1 MSAAFHTE
9 ITVTGPTRS
18 PAQMLADQTYDGHTS
33 VHDEA
38 TAASLGLRGA
48 PIEGPTHFSQF
59 DPLATVLWGD
69 RWFRHGCISAHFQTM
84 VVEGEQVTASLT
96 GATAGRVGEARI
108 SAVKTTG
115 EVVLTGTAS
124 VGPEH
129 GTTECTTR
137 LDRSG
142 SDQPYH
148 ILDRLQLGM
157 RTDVGEQTMTA
168 DQPNSHLY
176 PFSLAQK
183 LARITEPH
191 PWYSE
196 HSPWGAPIVP
206 FEMVSVLAFRQS
218 PMFPVRTP
226 SVGLFLDLEVR
237 MHDGPVLVGTPYRV
251 VHELVGLGQSRRTE
265 SYWTRTTLT
274 APDGRL
280 VASVLLHQGVFKDS
294 YPGYPTGG

>member
-1 MSAAFHTE
+1 MSARFDTE
-9 ITVTGPTRS
+9 VTLTGPTRS

-59 DPLATVLWGD
+59 DPLAAALWGE
-69 RWFRHGCISAHFQTM
+69 RWFTNGCISAHFQTM
-84 VVEGEQVTASLT
+84 VVEGEQVTASLVCSGAET
-96 GATAGRVGEARI
+96 GRI

-124 VGPEH
+124 VGPDH
-129 GTTECTTR
+129 GDTECGAR
-137 LDRSG
+137 LSRSG
-142 SDQPYH
+142 SDQPFH
-148 ILDRLQLGM
+148 ILDRLQMGIT
-157 RTDVGEQTMTA
+157 TDVGEQTMTM
-168 DQPNSHLY
+168 DDDNGHLY
-176 PFSLAQK
+176 PFSLRQK

-191 PWYSE
+191 TWYSGD
-196 HSPWGAPIVP
+196 SPWGAPVVP
-206 FEMVSVLAFRQS
+206 FEMISVLAFRTS
-218 PMFPVRTP
+218 PAFPVRTP

-237 MHDGPVLVGTPYRV
+237 MHDGPVLVGRPYRV

-265 SYWTRTTLT
+265 SYWTRTTLVS
-274 APDGRL
+274 PDDGRL

-294 YPGYPTGG
+294 YPGYPAPS